1 MLLLCLGAGLAGC
14 GGEER
19 EPVPRPEAQPP
30 RMPAGIASTCA
41 GIAPESDVPVLCPPA
56 GRSGA
61 PLAVL
66 HPDLDPTPC
75 AYLVNLEA
83 PLAPRQDGDPAQA
96 PATADEGGGPSQAS
110 FGGTCERLPVD
121 TPAGRAWPADP
132 PLSLRLVANPPLE
145 SGRAPRVTRPT
156 VLRGLDVRGTRGLL
170 LQALPFPE
178 GGFSGGRYALV
189 WREGGASYALSV
201 RWPSGDRGGPPSDEQ
216 ISILLRLAGSMR
228 PATA

>member
-1 MLLLCLGAGLAGC
+1 MAARRLMLLLALGGGLAGC
-14 GGEER
+14 GGAER
-19 EPVPRPEAQPP
+19 DPAPQPGVQPP
-30 RMPAGIASTCA
+30 RMPPQITATCTA
-41 GIAPESDVPVLCPPA
+41 IAPESDVPVLCPPA

-61 PLAVL
+61 PLEVV

-83 PLAPRQDGDPAQA
+83 PVAAQV
-96 PATADEGGGPSQAS
+96 GGGPSQAS

-121 TPAGRAWPADP
+121 TPAGRVWPADP

-156 VLRGLDVRGTRGLL
+156 VLRALEVRGWPGLL

-189 WREGGASYALSV
+189 WRESGASYALGV
-201 RWPSGDRGGPPSDEQ
+201 RWASGDRRRPPSGEQ
-216 ISILLRLAGSMR
+216 VAMLLRLASSMR
-228 PATA
+228 PVAA